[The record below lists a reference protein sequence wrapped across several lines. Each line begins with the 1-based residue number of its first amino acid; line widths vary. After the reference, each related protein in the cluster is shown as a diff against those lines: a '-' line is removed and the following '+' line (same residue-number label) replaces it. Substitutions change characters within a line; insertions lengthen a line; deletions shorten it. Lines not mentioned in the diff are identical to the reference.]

1 MSYFYNINSIPVI
14 LNKFKV
20 NNIVIS
26 GDLENNLTNIVLK
39 YAENDNISIRFID
52 LDKFRGGLFLDEF
65 KKLHDYD
72 AIFIND
78 DPNWYTL
85 FNELNLIKNNNEF
98 FPLVFICHDVYPNKK
113 RDAYINPNVIPEEF
127 RIDYSQDFKL
137 GEISLNDGLYHA
149 LNENT
154 PKNGVSTAIEDFLS
168 ENSSIKLMD
177 FCLDNGTKI
186 LYLDDEFTKPILKI
200 LADNLTDYLSN
211 ENIEDI
217 IDQNNFLSG
226 YVSNLDDVQYQKSNN
241 KDSLNKIKIQN
252 YEINYKNSQITAL
265 ESKLDLKDTQIKNF
279 EIKLYNAQIDSNKNN
294 EKINNLSD
302 EVNSLRGVVSQRDES
317 ISDLSDEVNSLR
329 GVVSQRDGNISDLNN
344 QIISLKT
351 NNLEKNRIVG
361 EIKNKL
367 NRANNQISSLNEDLS
382 LNEEIYNNGL
392 FEFKNQ
398 INGFKM
404 ELNSLKETLG
414 LVREN
419 EIELS
424 NQIIDGNQKISNKD
438 VEISYLKNGAFLRMF
453 LSPLVYFILIFKS
466 GSKNILTNIKLYRK
480 LKNSE
485 YFDVGYYL
493 NEYSDMSTN
502 KWCKYFSP
510 ELHYVCVGLEEGR
523 RCRKFCV
530 NKSTEDLLNEIMN
543 DNQEG

>member
-1 MSYFYNINSIPVI
+1 MSYFYNITSIPVI

-52 LDKFRGGLFLDEF
+52 LDKFREGLFLDEF

-85 FNELNLIKNNNEF
+85 FNELNLIKHNNEF

-168 ENSSIKLMD
+168 ENSSIKFMD

-200 LADNLTDYLSN
+200 LKNNLTDYLSN

-217 IDQNNFLSG
+217 IGQNNFLSD

-317 ISDLSDEVNSLR
+317 ISDL
-329 GVVSQRDGNISDLNN
+329 NN

-351 NNLEKNRIVG
+351 DNLEKNRIVG

-367 NRANNQISSLNEDLS
+367 NRANNQITSLNEDLS
-382 LNEEIYNNGL
+382 LKEEIYNNGL

-453 LSPLVYFILIFKS
+453 LSPLAYFILIFKS

-493 NEYSDMSTN
+493 NEYSDISTN
-502 KWCKYFSP
+502 KWYKYFSP
-510 ELHYVCVGLEEGR
+510 ELHYVCAGLEEGR

-543 DNQEG
+543 DNREG

>member
-1 MSYFYNINSIPVI
+1 MSYFYNITSIPVI

-26 GDLENNLTNIVLK
+26 GDLEDNLTNIVLR
-39 YAENDNISIRFID
+39 YAEKNDIHIHFIR
-52 LDKFRGGLFLDEF
+52 LDIFRKGLFLNEF
-65 KKLHDYD
+65 KKLHNYD

-85 FNELNLIKNNNEF
+85 FNELNLIKQNNVF
-98 FPLVFICHDVYPNKK
+98 FPLVFICHNRYPNKK
-113 RDAYINPNVIPEEF
+113 RDAYLNPNVIPEEF
-127 RIDYSQDFKL
+127 RIEYSQDFKL

-149 LNENT
+149 LNEDT

-168 ENSSIKLMD
+168 ENISIKLMD

-186 LYLDDEFTKPILKI
+186 LYFDDEFTNSILKK
-200 LADNLTDYLSN
+200 LGDNLTNYLSN

-217 IDQNNFLSG
+217 IDQNNFLNE
-226 YVSNLDDVQYQKSNN
+226 YMSNLNDVQYQKSNN
-241 KDSLNKIKIQN
+241 KDSLNKIKIQD

-265 ESKLDLKDTQIKNF
+265 ESKLNLKDVQIKNF
-279 EIKLYNAQIDSNKNN
+279 EIKLANAQLDSNKGN

-317 ISDLSDEVNSLR
+317 ISDL
-329 GVVSQRDGNISDLNN
+329 NN
-344 QIISLKT
+344 QIISLK
-351 NNLEKNRIVG
+351 NDNLEKNSIVN

-367 NRANNQISSLNEDLS
+367 NRANNQISSLNEDIS
-382 LNEEIYNNGL
+382 LKEEIYNNGL

-404 ELNSLKETLG
+404 EFNSLKEALG
-414 LVREN
+414 LVKEN

-424 NQIIDGNQKISNKD
+424 NQIIESNQKISNKD
-438 VEISYLKNGAFLRMF
+438 VEISYLKKGAVLRMI
-453 LSPLVYFILIFKS
+453 LSPLTYFILIFKS
-466 GSKNILTNIKLYRK
+466 SSKNILTNIKLYKK

-493 NEYSDMSTN
+493 NEYPDISAN

-523 RCRKFCV
+523 RCHGGCE
-530 NKSTEDLLNEIMN
+530 NMSAEDLLNEILKN
-543 DNQEG
+543 NLEG